1 MLGFTATRTQ
11 VATYLFGVAL
21 FSISFLVFLNSSIS
35 FVITQRIGQAHNV
48 GDAVGTLGF
57 ADELVALVACPA
69 WGLLSD
75 RVGVRSVAVI
85 GYTIVGVSLWVFM
98 AAKNVYP
105 QLLLA
110 RLLFSVG
117 ATATAT
123 MVTAILPTM
132 TVVQIVQ
139 DPRTP
144 RRRVNGT
151 SHALA
156 PSISSELTI
165 TPARFQSRSPPR
177 DDLVVKKDTAASTS
191 HLAGLVGMFTGC
203 GALVALLI
211 FLPLPTRFG
220 QGGAEPAAAVA
231 DAFYIVGAIA
241 VVVALGCFLGLRHL
255 PGEEE
260 KSWKRSWH
268 TQQHK
273 SSDAPQSRQRILSYP
288 RLFWESVRL
297 GYQSPTIG
305 LGYVG
310 GFVARASSVA
320 ISLFIP
326 LFTNTH
332 FLKTGQCRVTDPSDP
347 ADIKNSC
354 PQAYKLAAMLT
365 GISQLIALLSA
376 PIFGYLSARYRK
388 YNIPLMLA
396 AIAGVAGYSTFG
408 SLASP
413 DPASKD
419 GSGGIFAIVAL
430 LGISQI
436 GAIVCSLAL
445 LGRGIN
451 DDDSG
456 KPQLH
461 RTDDTVPING
471 HLSPGATP
479 PRSPAATPLSEEA
492 PLLGTSY
499 SRPTSSSGPETHT
512 HLKGSIAGTY
522 SLLGGFGILL
532 LTKAGGALF
541 DSSGPGAP
549 FYMMAGFNALLLAQ
563 VIHLKET
570 GDLPKEIS
578 DMITELHN
586 ALGNRSAAVPPRRS
600 KPLTPSFEAQNPPLR
615 MPVIQSQTPG
625 DHNRVVARRGDQ
637 VVVYGWAEDYTE
649 AIVFNTRNETT
660 GRISGSF
667 LDKSQ
672 KEVSDEDNLYLIT
685 IDEIQVALGHVKMKA
700 GDYIRVWNRED
711 GRNQRT
717 TGLCF
722 NMASGQIGKLFA
734 WTSSLKLVN

>member
-11 VATYLFGVAL
+11 VATYLLGVAL

-75 RVGVRSVAVI
+75 RIGVRSVAVM
-85 GYTIVGVSLWVFM
+85 GYSIVGVSLWVFV
-98 AAKNVYP
+98 AASNVYP

-110 RLLFSVG
+110 RLLFSLG

-144 RRRVNGT
+144 HRRVNGA

-165 TPARFQSRSPPR
+165 TPARFQSRSPPH
-177 DDLVVKKDTAASTS
+177 DDTIVSKDTAASTS
-191 HLAGLVGMFTGC
+191 QLAGLVGMFTGC

-211 FLPLPTRFG
+211 FLPLPTRFV
-220 QGGAEPAAAVA
+220 QRGAHPDEAVA
-231 DAFYIVGAIA
+231 DAFFVVGSIAI
-241 VVVALGCFLGLRHL
+241 VVALGCFFGLRHL
-255 PGEEE
+255 PGEED
-260 KSWKRSWH
+260 KSWKRLYD
-268 TQQHK
+268 TPEHK
-273 SSDAPQSRQRILSYP
+273 SSDVGPSRQRILSYP
-288 RLFWESVRL
+288 RLFLESIRL

-326 LFTNTH
+326 LFTNTY
-332 FLKTGQCRVTDPSDP
+332 FLGTGQCRATDPSDP

-376 PIFGYLSARYRK
+376 PIFGYLSGRYRK
-388 YNIPLMLA
+388 HNLPLMLA
-396 AIAGVAGYSTFG
+396 AAAGIAGYSAFG

-413 DPASKD
+413 DPKSKD

-451 DDDSG
+451 ANDSTHHAS
-456 KPQLH
+456 LS
-461 RTDDTVPING
+461 DEVVPRNG
-471 HLSPGATP
+471 RLSADATP
-479 PRSPAATPLSEEA
+479 PRSPALTPSSEDA
-492 PLLGTSY
+492 PLLGTNY
-499 SRPTSSSGPETHT
+499 SRPVSSSGLGPASHT
-512 HLKGSIAGTY
+512 HLKGAIAGTY

-541 DSSGPGAP
+541 DSRGPGAP
-549 FYMMAGFNALLLAQ
+549 FYMMAGFNGVLL
-563 VIHLKET
+563 VV
-570 GDLPKEIS
+570 GV
-578 DMITELHN
+578 
-586 ALGNRSAAVPPRRS
+586 AV
-600 KPLTPSFEAQNPPLR
+600 A
-615 MPVIQSQTPG
+615 
-625 DHNRVVARRGDQ
+625 
-637 VVVYGWAEDYTE
+637 
-649 AIVFNTRNETT
+649 
-660 GRISGSF
+660 
-667 LDKSQ
+667 
-672 KEVSDEDNLYLIT
+672 
-685 IDEIQVALGHVKMKA
+685 A
-700 GDYIRVWNRED
+700 GDVYKGRRVEERGREM
-711 GRNQRT
+711 R
-717 TGLCF
+717 
-722 NMASGQIGKLFA
+722 
-734 WTSSLKLVN
+734 